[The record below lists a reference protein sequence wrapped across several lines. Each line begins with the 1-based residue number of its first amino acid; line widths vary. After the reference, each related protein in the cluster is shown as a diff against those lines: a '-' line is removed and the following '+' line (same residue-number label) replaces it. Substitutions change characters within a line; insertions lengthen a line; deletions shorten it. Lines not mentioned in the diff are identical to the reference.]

1 MDGLSWED
9 ILNESENELY
19 SESDFKKDIE
29 KLNNSKI
36 INVSDSVL
44 IEQNQMSSLDKVEF
58 KKKLSL
64 LKFKKSVSE
73 IDIINIIN
81 NTQVI
86 VENKKHKFP
95 QANSIETAIFTLN
108 LIINEEEFINNAP
121 NGADIS
127 KIYGFAERQGFYY
140 GDFLEYLGFLDKIE
154 SKYYPTGLAL
164 EYKRAN
170 ERERIIMIVKA
181 IMSHNSIREYYL
193 LKKDSEYMDIE
204 LDNYLEIL
212 REDTLMQ
219 GFSESTIRR
228 RKSTVESMLKW
239 VDKVTLESPKPFVK
253 WAGGKQKIIKE
264 LVQRL
269 PNEHDY
275 DKYIEPFAGGAAL
288 LYKVKFKQAII
299 NDLNLE
305 LINTYEQIKKSPTE
319 LIALLQTYNN
329 TEEDFYRIR
338 ELDRNINFI
347 QEVSDLDRA
356 ARFIYLNK
364 TCFNGLYRV
373 NSKGHFNTPYG
384 RYKNDNYKNSEIL
397 KVDSQFFNENNV
409 EFTNTDFENV
419 IKDVDDRTFIYLDP
433 PYDPISKTASFTS
446 YTDLGFDRP
455 DQLRLKSI
463 CDDLSDKGVK
473 IMISNHHTAFIYELF
488 GSDARYKYEII
499 NVQRNIA
506 SSSKSRGEVEEV
518 IITNY

>member
-19 SESDFKKDIE
+19 TESDFKREIE
-29 KLNNSKI
+29 ELNKTKMFNE
-36 INVSDSVL
+36 SDSIK
-44 IEQNQMSSLDKVEF
+44 IENSSSLNKNEF
-58 KKKLSL
+58 KKKISL

-73 IDIINIIN
+73 IDIINLIN
-81 NTQVI
+81 NTPVI
-86 VENKKHKFP
+86 IENDKHKFP
-95 QANSIETAIFTLN
+95 QANSVETAIFTLN
-108 LIINEEEFINNAP
+108 LIINEDEFIKNAP

-140 GDFLEYLGFLDKIE
+140 GDFLEYLGFLDKID
-154 SKYYPTGLAL
+154 SRYYPTSLAL

-170 ERERIIMIVKA
+170 ERERIIIIVKA

-193 LKKDSEYMDIE
+193 LKKDSEYMNIE
-204 LDNYLEIL
+204 LNDYLDIL

-219 GFSESTIRR
+219 GFSESTIKR

-239 VDKVTLESPKPFVK
+239 VDKVTLESPKPFIK
-253 WAGGKQKIIKE
+253 WAGGKQKLIKE
-264 LVQRL
+264 LVKRL
-269 PNEHDY
+269 PNEQEY
-275 DKYIEPFAGGAAL
+275 DTYIEPFAGGAAL
-288 LYKVKFKQAII
+288 LYKVNFKQAII

-305 LINTYEQIKKSPTE
+305 LINTYEQIKNDPTK
-319 LIALLQTYNN
+319 LIALLQTYKNS
-329 TEEDFYRIR
+329 EEDFYRIR

-347 QEVSDLDRA
+347 DETSDLERA

-384 RYKNDNYKNSEIL
+384 RYKNDNYKNHEIIN
-397 KVDSQFFNENNV
+397 VDSQFFNENNV
-409 EFTNTDFENV
+409 EFTNNDFEKV
-419 IKDVDDRTFIYLDP
+419 IQSADERTFIYLDP

-446 YTDLGFDRP
+446 YTDLGFDRN

-463 CDDLSDKGVK
+463 CDTLTDKGVK
-473 IMISNHHTAFIYELF
+473 IMISNHHTEFIFELF
-488 GSDARYKYEII
+488 GKDTKYRYEII